1 MTINEPSL
9 DPNKDTATLAW
20 EKSVT
25 EATNRMQHQID
36 NINES
41 VNVPS
46 NLVAVYSKTQDGAVQ
61 QFTPFADGDGFVAY
75 VAYTDNLPTLPV
87 SGATFSAYTDGEINV
102 IIKQYIENATRPQN
116 PGTTSYQVSGGVW
129 SSSQG
134 WTKTKLNRA
143 GVNVWFSEAKI
154 VGQAGQT
161 VTAKWSNAK
170 LLYGGAVANG
180 ILYFNT
186 ASQSAPSA
194 PSADGYDYDSGVFNN
209 LTAGW
214 GYVPITVAMGGGTAH
229 DDKHWQ
235 VEFYV
240 ETSEVTNCQIITF
253 GTVEGFQPIGSNL
266 QSDTYSAGNTGW
278 KIERLS
284 GNAEFNNITARG
296 NITAES
302 ITSGTLNAAR
312 IAATALNADN
322 ITSGTI
328 NARSITGCSISGGSI
343 TASGLTVTGGFSAA
357 QLNVGVIVAVY
368 AGTSV
373 AGLAPNN
380 ISFGNGTGTIYLNG
394 QTSFTSHNSN
404 DFDTDF
410 IIILTSLAQVTQ
422 TQMGITISSQ
432 LVQGNP
438 NGQTGTPVATNV
450 AAVATTNGTSNSTI
464 TAFKVQAVKNTQYYA
479 RTNFTK
485 GFSPQ
490 IGSGNGGC
498 VVLEVRRV

>member
-46 NLVAVYSKTQDGAVQ
+46 NLIAVYSKTQDGAVQ

-75 VAYTDNLPTLPV
+75 VVYTDSLPTLPV

-129 SSSQG
+129 SSSPN

-143 GVNVWFSEAKI
+143 GVNVWFSEARI

-161 VTAKWSNAK
+161 VIAKWSNAK

-186 ASQSAPSA
+186 ASQQAPSA
-194 PSADGYDYDSGVFNN
+194 PTADGYDYDSGVFNN

-240 ETSEVTNCQIITF
+240 ETSEVTNSQIITF

-266 QSDTYSAGNTGW
+266 QSDTYQTGNTGW
-278 KIERLS
+278 KIERAT

-322 ITSGTI
+322 LTSGTI
-328 NARSITGCSISGGSI
+328 SARTISGCSITGGSI
-343 TASGLTVTGGFSAA
+343 NAGNLTVTGGFSAA

-380 ISFGNGTGTIYLNG
+380 ISFSNGTSTIYLNG
-394 QTSFTSHNSN
+394 ATSFTSHNSP

-410 IIILTSLAQVTQ
+410 IVILTSLATVTQ
-422 TQMGITISSQ
+422 TQTGITIASQ

-438 NGQTGTPVATNV
+438 NGQTGTAVATNV
-450 AAVATTNGTSNSTI
+450 AASGNVNGTQNSTI
-464 TAFKVQAVKNTQYYA
+464 TAFKIQAAKNTQYYA
-479 RTNFTK
+479 RCNFTK
-485 GFSPQ
+485 YPQ
-490 IGSGNGGC
+490 PNIGTGNGGC